1 MKFQIVK
8 LIACSIIAL
17 EILVMTF
24 FYRVLLS
31 VGFIM
36 ISYCSFSSKLFLYKQ
51 MHTLPWRVTCL
62 IMAVFPMLPTVGK
75 FSNYIIVSG
84 AGLLLSL
91 AITFCA
97 CRPELQLIRSEGR
110 EPHRVKLLM
119 SLQVFFLFLSTFVVF
134 NTSNCIARDTP
145 IPMIN
150 HILSWTLLVSSFL
163 FTLLGSSYVVTR
175 LLNIY
180 SSLVALYL
188 LLSSFLSIIQ
198 VYAFTSG
205 STLVRVEKFYDDLV
219 ATTCTSS
226 NRYDKS
232 YYTLIMGYFKAKLGN
247 KRVGKIFDIQFSRK
261 IHKEQKNTKER
272 SLIVQDFHRA
282 YIFIYLIIG
291 AFFGTGNIASLNSF
305 DVSSV
310 FCFVTVFNPF
320 IMGGLLLLKVIIP
333 FIMVTCVFRAIHVVL
348 NLPTRGLLLIVLLMS
363 DFMGLHFFFLVR
375 DTGSWL
381 DIGTSISHYVI
392 VMSTI
397 IFVIVLYGVATLLTS
412 FNLSYTNKSFKLHW
426 L

>member
-17 EILVMTF
+17 EIL
-24 FYRVLLS
+24 
-31 VGFIM
+31 
-36 ISYCSFSSKLFLYKQ
+36 

-150 HILSWTLLVSSFL
+150 HILSWTL
-163 FTLLGSSYVVTR
+163 
-175 LLNIY
+175 
-180 SSLVALYL
+180 
-188 LLSSFLSIIQ
+188 
-198 VYAFTSG
+198 
-205 STLVRVEKFYDDLV
+205 LVRVEKFYDDLV